1 MCFINYSTLSPEGGS
16 DSDSSDS
23 EDDLESPGCKAPD
36 APFQTGN
43 SPHGSPVKQAAPS
56 TPASDNKMDVDP
68 TDGMY
73 SQSNHLSQ
81 VFHQLLDFPEILL
94 TFPIFSKF

>member
-1 MCFINYSTLSPEGGS
+1 MIYSVLCFINYSTLSPEGGS

-23 EDDLESPGCKAPD
+23 EDDLESPGCKASD
-36 APFQTGN
+36 APFQNGN

-56 TPASDNKMDVDP
+56 TAASDNKMDVDP

-73 SQSNHLSQ
+73 SQSNHLC
-81 VFHQLLDFPEILL
+81 
-94 TFPIFSKF
+94 